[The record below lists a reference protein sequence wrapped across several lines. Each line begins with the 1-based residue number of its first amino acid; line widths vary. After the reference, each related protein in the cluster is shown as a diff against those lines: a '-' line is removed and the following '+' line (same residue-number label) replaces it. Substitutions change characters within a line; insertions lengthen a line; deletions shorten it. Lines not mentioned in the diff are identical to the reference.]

1 MVSHRGALFGG
12 NLRGKTRHELQAVIS
27 RTLRAYEVE
36 SGNSEQVIAEVK
48 TKVLDIC
55 KRFPVYG

>member
-1 MVSHRGALFGG
+1 VGTPAITTRGFGIEETTQ
-12 NLRGKTRHELQAVIS
+12 LTHWMCDILESL
-27 RTLRAYEVE
+27 E